1 MKCPLK
7 TLDNKVLEEVDLPE
21 GVFGITP
28 RKDILARVV
37 HWQRAKARAG
47 THKTKGI
54 SDISG
59 TTRKPFRQKGTGNA
73 RQGSLRS
80 PQFRGGATIFGPVVR
95 DHAYKL
101 PKKIRTL
108 GLKMALSDKWAC
120 GKVIIVDH
128 LKLDTFKAKD
138 LKAKLEKF
146 GFQSAL
152 FIDGDQLD
160 ENFLKASRSLPHVQL
175 LPQVG
180 ANVLSILKS
189 RVVVLSKDALHHL
202 EARLK

>member
-1 MKCPLK
+1 MKCPVK
-7 TLDNKVLEEVDLPE
+7 TLDNKVLEDIELPE
-21 GVFGITP
+21 AVFGIIP

-95 DHAYKL
+95 DHSYKL
-101 PKKIRTL
+101 PKRIRAL
-108 GLKMALSDKWAC
+108 GLKMALSDKWAA
-120 GKVIIVDH
+120 GQILVVDSI
-128 LKLDTFKAKD
+128 KLDSFKTKE
-138 LKAKLEKF
+138 LRAKLNKL
-146 GFQSAL
+146 GFASAL
-152 FIDGDQLD
+152 FIDGEELD
-160 ENFLKASRSLPHVQL
+160 ANFLKAASGLPHVQL

-189 RVVVLSKDALHHL
+189 RFVVISKDALHHL